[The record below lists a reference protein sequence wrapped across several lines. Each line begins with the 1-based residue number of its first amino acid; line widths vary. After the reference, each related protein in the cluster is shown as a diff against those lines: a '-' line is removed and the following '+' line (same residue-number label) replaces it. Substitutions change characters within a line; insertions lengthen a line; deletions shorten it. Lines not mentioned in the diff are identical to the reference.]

1 MFKKANTKHYLSR
14 SRLQCGCCGLFSI
27 SGDFVNLLLSSVLLP
42 TSESS
47 IGTRLSE
54 YNQQSSSPI
63 TTRIRFYEFVVL
75 CFMNC
80 CDLVFML
87 GHLLELVFCVIRL
100 PLESLKNTESTR
112 GEIALDC
119 TTRWKFR

>member
-1 MFKKANTKHYLSR
+1 MGTLIFCSKNQTQNIVCRDHGCSVVVVVCFRFLETLLTSYFHQSSFLLQKA
-14 SRLQCGCCGLFSI
+14 
-27 SGDFVNLLLSSVLLP
+27 LLVLDYP
-42 TSESS
+42 ST
-47 IGTRLSE
+47 I
-54 YNQQSSSPI
+54 SSPI

-87 GHLLELVFCVIRL
+87 GNLLELVFCVIRL

-112 GEIALDC
+112 GEIALD
-119 TTRWKFR
+119 